1 MSIKKEA
8 IPQAL
13 IERNQWVAWRSTK
26 RPNGKTSKMPVDPHT
41 GGGASTTTSSTWGSI
56 DQAVACCKKKNLA
69 GIGFVFSSDDPFV
82 GIDLDDCLDPNTKTL
97 EPWAAEVVRTFDSYT
112 EITPSGKGVHIL
124 AKGVLP
130 GLGKK
135 VGARE
140 IYDRSRFFTVTG
152 NIVPGSRQTIEHRQQ
167 AVTDFYR
174 SLIDNPDQGG
184 ASATVPLAR
193 REEEILD
200 LAMGASNGAKF
211 KTLWD
216 GNTQGYHSPSEADLA
231 LCTMLAYWTEGDTA
245 MIDRLFRQ
253 SQLFRAKWSG
263 TDGRLSAYAAGTIQ
277 KALRG
282 SISNSKIASAKKIY
296 NLTDLGNAE
305 RMADMFKDEIRYCHA
320 WRSWLIWDGVR
331 WMIDKT
337 NQINQKAKQAV
348 RSIYQEASAEVDS
361 SDRKPIAKHAAQSE
375 ADYRLKAMIN
385 LCASEQGIGIAPDEL
400 DSNIWLLTCL
410 NGTLDLMT
418 GQLLPH
424 DPKHLITKL
433 VPVVYDPRATCHVWD
448 AFLNRIMA
456 GNDDLIQFL
465 QRAIGYSLTG
475 DTGEQC
481 FFILYG
487 SGANGKSTFLSAI
500 SSIMADYSMQT
511 PTETLLVR
519 KTGGITNDVARLK
532 GARFVTAS
540 EAEADQRL
548 AEGLIKQMTGQDV
561 ISARFL
567 YQELFDFTPTHK
579 IFLATNHKPDV
590 RGNDPAIWRRIKLV
604 PFEVA
609 IPEPERD
616 RKLLSKLAKEQAGI
630 LAWAVRGCLDWGVQ
644 GLGEPEEV
652 KAATNEY
659 KCEMDFMSMFF
670 SDCCCIEDRAKS
682 TAKELYEAYTAWC
695 SETGEEP
702 LKQRGFGIK
711 LKDKGFKHF
720 RTGDRRWWRGIKL
733 NEKQVECPAEPA
745 QHDSMTDYDTTN
757 HIIPIKEILIESY
770 YKPQSTNVTND
781 TTHLCALKKVL

>member
-1 MSIKKEA
+1 MSIKRES

-13 IERNQWVAWRSTK
+13 IERNQWVAWRSK
-26 RPNGKTSKMPVDPHT
+26 KKENGKTSKMPIDPHT
-41 GGGASTTTSSTWGSI
+41 GLAAKTNDPSTWGSL
-56 DQAVACCKKKNLA
+56 DQAVACSKENNLA
-69 GIGFVFSSDDPFV
+69 GIGFVFSSNDPFV
-82 GIDLDDCLDPNTKTL
+82 GIDLDDCLDPNTKRL
-97 EPWAAEVVRTFDSYT
+97 HPWAEEVVRTFDSYT

-124 AKGVLP
+124 VKGVLP
-130 GLGKK
+130 GSGKK
-135 VGARE
+135 VGDRE

-152 NIVPGSRQTIEHRQQ
+152 NIMNGSRQTIEQRQQ

-174 SLIDNPDQGG
+174 SLSDNPDQGG
-184 ASATVPLAR
+184 VSVMIPLNR
-193 REEEILD
+193 REEGILE
-200 LAMGASNGAKF
+200 LAMGATNGTKF
-211 KTLWD
+211 KALWN
-216 GNTQGYHSPSEADLA
+216 GNTNGYRSPSEADLA

-245 MIDRLFRQ
+245 MIDRLFRH
-253 SQLFRAKWSG
+253 SQLFRAKWS
-263 TDGRLSAYAAGTIQ
+263 TPDGRLSAYAADTIQ

-282 SISNSKIASAKKIY
+282 SASSSKTGSSTKSY

-305 RMADMFKDEIRYCHA
+305 RMAAMFKDEIRYCHA

-331 WMIDKT
+331 WVIDKS
-337 NQINQKAKQAV
+337 NQINQKAKQVV
-348 RSIYQEASAEVDS
+348 RSIYQEASAGVDS
-361 SDRKPIAKHAAQSE
+361 SDRKPIANHAKASE

-385 LCASEQGIGIAPDEL
+385 LCASEQGIAIAPDEL
-400 DSNIWLLTCL
+400 DRNIWYLTCL
-410 NGTLDLMT
+410 NGTLDLAT
-418 GQLLPH
+418 GQLLRH

-433 VPVVYDPRATCHVWD
+433 VPVLYDPHATCHVWD
-448 AFLNRIMA
+448 GFLNRIMA

-511 PTETLLVR
+511 PTETLLVKQR
-519 KTGGITNDVARLK
+519 GGISNDVARLK

-590 RGNDPAIWRRIKLV
+590 RGTDPAIWRRIKLV

-616 RKLLSKLAKEQAGI
+616 RRLLAKLEKEQAGI
-630 LAWAVRGCLDWGVQ
+630 FAWAVRGCLDWVVQ

-659 KCEMDFMSMFF
+659 KCEMDFMAMFF
-670 SDCCCIEDRAKS
+670 TDCCCIEDRAKA
-682 TAKELYEAYTAWC
+682 TAKELYEAYVTWC

-720 RTGDRRWWRGIKL
+720 RTSDRRWWKGIKL
-733 NEKQVECPAEPA
+733 NEKQDEVPAEPA
-745 QHDSMTDYDTTN
+745 QHDSLTDYDTTED
-757 HIIPIKEILIESY
+757 IIPIKEILIKSY
-770 YKPQSTNVTND
+770 YKPMSTIVTND
-781 TTHLCALKKVL
+781 IPPCVH

>member
-1 MSIKKEA
+1 MSIKREI

-13 IERNQWVAWRSTK
+13 IERNQWVAWRSK
-26 RPNGKTSKMPVDPHT
+26 KKENGKTTKMPIDPHT
-41 GGGASTTTSSTWGSI
+41 GLAAKTNDSSTWGSF
-56 DQAVACCKKKNLA
+56 DQAVDCYKKNNLA
-69 GIGFVFSSDDPFV
+69 GIGFVFSSDDPYV
-82 GIDLDDCLDPNTKTL
+82 GIDLDDCFDPSTKTL
-97 EPWAAEVVRTFDSYT
+97 HPWAKEVVRTFDSYT

-124 AKGVLP
+124 VKGVLP
-130 GLGKK
+130 GSGKK
-135 VGARE
+135 VGDRE

-152 NIVPGSRQTIEHRQQ
+152 NIMDRSRQTIEQRQQ

-174 SLIDNPDQGG
+174 SLNDQPDQGG
-184 ASATVPLAR
+184 VGATIPLNR
-193 REEEILD
+193 REEGILE
-200 LAMGASNGAKF
+200 LAMGATNGTKF
-211 KTLWD
+211 KALWN
-216 GNTQGYHSPSEADLA
+216 GNTNGYRSPSEADLA

-245 MIDRLFRQ
+245 MIDRLFRH
-253 SQLFRAKWSG
+253 SQLFRVKWSAP
-263 TDGRLSAYAAGTIQ
+263 DGRLSAYASDTIQ

-282 SISNSKIASAKKIY
+282 KVSSSKTGSSTKSY

-305 RMADMFKDEIRYCHA
+305 RMAAMFKDEIRYCHA

-331 WMIDKT
+331 WVIDKK
-337 NQINQKAKQAV
+337 NQINQKAKQVV
-348 RSIYQEASAEVDS
+348 RSIYQEASAGVDS
-361 SDRKPIAKHAAQSE
+361 SDRKPIAKHAEQSE

-385 LCASEQGIGIAPDEL
+385 LCASEQGIAIAPDEL
-400 DSNIWLLTCL
+400 DRNIWYLTCL
-410 NGTLDLMT
+410 NGTLDLAT
-418 GQLLPH
+418 GQLLRH
-424 DPKHLITKL
+424 DQKHLITKL
-433 VPVVYDPRATCHVWD
+433 VPVIFDPHATCHVWD

-481 FFILYG
+481 FFIFYG

-511 PTETLLVR
+511 PTETLLVK
-519 KTGGITNDVARLK
+519 KTGGIANDVARLK
-532 GARFVTAS
+532 GSRFVTAS

-548 AEGLIKQMTGQDV
+548 AEGLIKQMTGQD
-561 ISARFL
+561 IITARFL

-616 RKLLSKLAKEQAGI
+616 RKLLAKLEKEQAGI
-630 LAWAVRGCLDWGVQ
+630 LAWAVRGCLDWVVQ

-659 KCEMDFMSMFF
+659 KCEMDFMAMFF
-670 SDCCCIEDRAKS
+670 TDCCCIEDRAKA
-682 TAKELYEAYTAWC
+682 TAKELYEAYVEWC

-720 RTGDRRWWRGIKL
+720 RTMDRHCWKGIKL
-733 NEKQVECPAEPA
+733 NEKQAEVPAEPA
-745 QHDSMTDYDTTN
+745 QHDSMTDYDPTN
-757 HIIPIKEILIESY
+757 HIIPIKEILIERSC
-770 YKPQSTNVTND
+770 KAGSCSVICDIPPCV
-781 TTHLCALKKVL
+781 H

>member
-1 MSIKKEA
+1 MIIKVEA
-8 IPQAL
+8 IPQSL

-26 RPNGKTSKMPVDPHT
+26 RPNGKTSKIPVDPHT
-41 GGGASTTTSSTWGSI
+41 GGPASTTKPSTWGSF
-56 DQAVACCKKKNLA
+56 DQAWACCQEKSLA
-69 GIGFVFSSDDPFV
+69 GIGFVFSDGDPFV
-82 GIDLDDCLDPNTKTL
+82 GIDLDDCLDPGTSTIL
-97 EPWAAEVVRTFDSYT
+97 PWAKEIIRTFDSYT
-112 EITPSGKGVHIL
+112 EISPSGKGVHIL
-124 AKGVLP
+124 VKGTLP
-130 GLGKK
+130 GPGKK
-135 VGARE
+135 TGARE
-140 IYDRSRFFTVTG
+140 IYDRSRFFTMTG
-152 NIVPGSRQTIEHRQQ
+152 NILEGVRQTIEQSQQ

-174 SLIDNPDQGG
+174 SLSDQPDQGG
-184 ASATVPLAR
+184 VGAAIPLNH
-193 REEEILD
+193 REEAIVAM
-200 LAMGASNGAKF
+200 AMGATNGEKF
-211 KTLWD
+211 KGLWN
-216 GNTQGYHSPSEADLA
+216 GNIQGYRSQSEADLA

-245 MIDRLFRQ
+245 MIDRLFRH
-253 SQLFRAKWSG
+253 SQLFRAKWTNS
-263 TDGRLSAYAAGTIQ
+263 DGSLSDYASNTIQ

-282 SISNSKIASAKKIY
+282 SVSSNKPEKNKTNY

-305 RMADMFKDEIRYCHA
+305 RMAAMFKDEIRYCHA
-320 WRSWLIWDGVR
+320 WHSWLILNNDR
-331 WMIDKT
+331 WVIDKS
-337 NQINQKAKQAV
+337 NQINQKAKQVV
-348 RSIYQEASAEVDS
+348 RSIYHEASAGIDS
-361 SDRKPIAKHAAQSE
+361 SDRKQLARHAEQSE

-385 LCASEQGIGIAPDEL
+385 LCASERGIAIAPDEL
-400 DSNIWLLTCL
+400 DRNIWLLTCL

-418 GQLLPH
+418 GELLPH

-433 VPVVYDPRATCHVWD
+433 VPVIFDPHATCHIWD
-448 AFLNRIMA
+448 SFLNRIMA
-456 GNDDLIQFL
+456 GNENLIQFL

-481 FFILYG
+481 FFILHG

-511 PTETLLVR
+511 PTETLLV
-519 KTGGITNDVARLK
+519 KKLGGISNDVARLK

-548 AEGLIKQMTGQDV
+548 AEGLIKQMTGQD
-561 ISARFL
+561 IITARFL

-616 RKLLSKLAKEQAGI
+616 RKLLAKLDKEKQGI
-630 LAWAVRGCLDWGVQ
+630 LAWAVRGCIDWVAQ

-659 KCEMDFMSMFF
+659 KCEMDFMASFF
-670 SDCCCIEDRAKS
+670 SDCCCLEDRAKA

-702 LKQRGFGIK
+702 LKQRGFGVK

-720 RTGDRRWWRGIKL
+720 RTSDKRWWRGIKL
-733 NEKQVECPAEPA
+733 NEKQAEGPAEPA
-745 QHDSMTDYDTTN
+745 QHDSLTDCDTTKD
-757 HIIPIKEILIESY
+757 IIPIKEILIESY
-770 YKPQSTNVTND
+770 YKPLSTNVTND
-781 TTHLCALKKVL
+781 TPPCVH